1 MNFWGNTT
9 HAQHSLMVKCWFSF
23 KKLKNSEGAN
33 APAHELDG
41 LVNGLLEA
49 SHFRSDP
56 RPPGAPTC
64 RLDMCTG
71 DFSPPMRCCG
81 FALWA
86 VGLGGR
92 DGVCRWGMNILPPLV
107 TELRKEGAGGEGR

>member
-64 RLDMCTG
+64 CLDMCTG
-71 DFSPPMRCCG
+71 DFSPTHEVLWIC
-81 FALWA
+81 ALGCRPGRKRWCLQ
-86 VGLGGR
+86 VGDEYPAPTG
-92 DGVCRWGMNILPPLV
+92 D
-107 TELRKEGAGGEGR
+107 